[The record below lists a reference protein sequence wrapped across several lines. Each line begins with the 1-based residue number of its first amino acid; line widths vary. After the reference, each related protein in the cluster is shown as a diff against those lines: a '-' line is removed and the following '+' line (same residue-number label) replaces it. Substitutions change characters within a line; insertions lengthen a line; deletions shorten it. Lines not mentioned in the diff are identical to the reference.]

1 VIRFTKDE
9 KKIIIFLLIALFIGI
24 SVLGYK
30 KLNPQK
36 NYSFEFNE
44 KEIEESKKININAAS
59 RERLA
64 ELVGIGPVMADR
76 IARYRQEHGP
86 FEHLE
91 DIKNVK
97 GIGDKTFDKIKRWI
111 VLK

>member
-1 VIRFTKDE
+1 MIRFTKDE
-9 KKIIIFLLIALFIGI
+9 KTIITFLLISLFIGI
-24 SVLGYK
+24 SVFGYK

-36 NYSFEFNE
+36 DHFLEFNE
-44 KEIEESKKININAAS
+44 KEIEESKKININTAS

-76 IARYRQEHGP
+76 IVRYRQEDGL
-86 FEHLE
+86 FEHIE

-97 GIGDKTFDKIKRWI
+97 GIGDKTFDKMKRWI